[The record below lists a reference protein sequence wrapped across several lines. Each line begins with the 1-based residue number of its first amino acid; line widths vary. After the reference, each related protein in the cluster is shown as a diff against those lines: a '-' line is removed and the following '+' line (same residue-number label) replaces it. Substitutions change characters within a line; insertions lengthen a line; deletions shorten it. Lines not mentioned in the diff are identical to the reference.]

1 MVTRVFGGLSDLNQ
15 QFIELTAHVCTLI
28 PVGVAEG
35 VIDDTLHRAD
45 EAADGADTV
54 VSCLDSLDG
63 LSNTVEAGV
72 QCLCAVGE
80 IDRSKEIAWVV
91 DCRVDFFAGSQAFG
105 RRLERRGRALQL
117 EEVSTNARVE

>member
-72 QCLCAVGE
+72 H
-80 IDRSKEIAWVV
+80 
-91 DCRVDFFAGSQAFG
+91 FFAGSQAFG